1 MPSVYESAK
10 AQGFTNERG
19 GFSTDKADDA
29 GTSLGSGQFSP
40 STSRGRS
47 GY

>member
-1 MPSVYESAK
+1 MPGVYESARE
-10 AQGFTNERG
+10 QGFTNDRG
-19 GFSTDKADDA
+19 GFSTTSADKA
-29 GTSLGSGQFSP
+29 GTSVGSGQFSP